1 MAILFALI
9 AKAIG
14 FDLFDGATENT
25 SHHLVYFTPLS
36 KTANV
41 DFVLAG

>member
-14 FDLFDGATENT
+14 FDRFNDTAKNT
-25 SHHLVYFTPLS
+25 PYTLVDFTPLS

-41 DFVLAG
+41 DFVLAA